1 MILETWILQLGIYI
15 VIGSSRSASSLEQFG
30 VLRPLRLLRLTRITR
45 LFKVFPQLFVLL
57 KGVTQAM
64 RSLVYT
70 LMMLLVLMFMFGMVL
85 KSFAEGEPAMQEL
98 KMDSVGGAMWVLLI
112 NGTFMDAVGDVLNV
126 LKDVSSLYAG
136 IMLAF
141 IFLSNLTMLNMLIG
155 ILCEVVSRV
164 TAEEGDSAAKE
175 DLEMKVLDILEC
187 YDVEDDKHLRRPEFA
202 QMMSNPD
209 MHRILQDQDIDPN
222 DVAKLED
229 VLFEEIGQDREDG
242 GDNASEKRY
251 KELSFSDFLE
261 KVIQLRGGNNAT
273 VTDIV
278 ELRNYLNRKF
288 SHVEERF
295 SANLTPPPSANRWA
309 PALVRPWEAV
319 TAASLA
325 QTVEAPHD
333 IDAALP
339 GQINTESSDMAFKE
353 AVLSQLSLLR
363 VGQEM
368 LRGEVTDL
376 HNKLQVVQ
384 QALTTSKATPSSGVP
399 SSAPD
404 GASAG

>member
-1 MILETWILQLGIYI
+1 
-15 VIGSSRSASSLEQFG
+15 
-30 VLRPLRLLRLTRITR
+30 
-45 LFKVFPQLFVLL
+45 
-57 KGVTQAM
+57 
-64 RSLVYT
+64 
-70 LMMLLVLMFMFGMVL
+70 MMLLVLMFMFGMVL